1 MINFG
6 ELCSTDRAR
15 LQLSAEVS
23 KSTKLIRR
31 SVAGALFATCSF
43 WGTTAAAD
51 FRICNQS
58 AVELSAI
65 AGFYDNGWVAKG
77 WYNLDPGECATPYTG
92 NANSKNFYIY
102 AHSNSE
108 LTRWLNG
115 SNTHWSGREGVFCPP
130 RERFQKRF
138 TLSSSDTKCHAAKAK
153 MLKVEA
159 SSRNYTFSLTDRASP
174 ARNLQEAAQ
183 WHTIFQDR
191 MEFEKARGT
200 KPQYPFSIGVSVER
214 DSLIVDRVYAGLPAH
229 WVGIEAGDK
238 IYSVGA
244 KRVHSL
250 SDFAKEINRLGM
262 RYDHDISVQV
272 TVVRNDELLKADV
285 PLEYT
290 YYLDPR
296 RTSSEA
302 TEATLRAGADS
313 IALGFGSTAYC
324 FAGGLIGDAL
334 DWGINGDDSFERVA
348 RTGRCAAADQAGLDR
363 LKRMYPDEYGWGDIA
378 GAFVG
383 SFRAVA
389 KGWLKL
395 GGKRA
400 TLLGS
405 SSLARLAENMLLEG
419 VEGALTAVG
428 QANTDASSDQVFQ
441 DAVAAGSL
449 GLGIGAVT
457 SVFN

>member
-1 MINFG
+1 MIDFR
-6 ELCSTDRAR
+6 ELCPTERAR
-15 LQLSAEVS
+15 LHLRAEVS
-23 KSTKLIRR
+23 KSANLLRR
-31 SVAGALFATCSF
+31 FVGAALFATCSF
-43 WGTTAAAD
+43 FGTQAAAD
-51 FRICNQS
+51 FKICNQS

-65 AGFYDNGWVAKG
+65 AGFYENGWVAKG

-92 NANSKNFYIY
+92 NARGRNFYVY
-102 AHSNSE
+102 ADSNTD

-115 SNTHWSGREGVFCPP
+115 GNIHWSGYEGVFCPP
-130 RERFQKRF
+130 REKFQKTL
-138 TLSSSDTKCHAAKAK
+138 TLSPSGTKCHATKAK

-159 SSRNYTFSLTDRASP
+159 SNQNYTFSFTDRASP
-174 ARNLQEAAQ
+174 ARNLKEAAQ
-183 WHTIFQDR
+183 WHTILHDR
-191 MEFEKARGT
+191 MEFEKGRGT
-200 KPQYPFSIGVSVER
+200 KPQYPFSVGVSVER
-214 DSLIVDRVYAGLPAH
+214 DSLIIDRVYAGLPAH
-229 WVGIEAGDK
+229 WVGIKAGDK

-244 KRVHSL
+244 KRVDTL
-250 SDFAKEINRLGM
+250 TDFAEQINRLGM
-262 RYDHDISVQV
+262 RYNHDISVQI
-272 TVVRNDELLKADV
+272 TVVRDGELLKADV

-313 IALGFGSTAYC
+313 IALGFGSTLYC
-324 FAGGLIGDAL
+324 FGGGLLGDAL

-428 QANTDASSDQVFQ
+428 QANTDASPDQVFQ